1 MKPHLTTLLTIPLLL
16 TTAPSKAAIYTGGPA
31 SGYTS
36 KSTGSTTLN
45 GQTNPPHKY
54 TGGPG
59 DGYSYKTLNF
69 TPPASIQNWTTY
81 QPQNNP
87 TPSPIPP

>member
-1 MKPHLTTLLTIPLLL
+1 MKSPLKTLVTIPILLL
-16 TTAPSKAAIYTGGPA
+16 TPAPPQAAIYTGGPGT
-31 SGYTS
+31 GYTS

-59 DGYSYKTLNF
+59 DGYAVITLNY
-69 TPPASIQNWTTY
+69 TPPATITDWTNY
-81 QPQNNP
+81 QPPHN
-87 TPSPIPP
+87 TPSP